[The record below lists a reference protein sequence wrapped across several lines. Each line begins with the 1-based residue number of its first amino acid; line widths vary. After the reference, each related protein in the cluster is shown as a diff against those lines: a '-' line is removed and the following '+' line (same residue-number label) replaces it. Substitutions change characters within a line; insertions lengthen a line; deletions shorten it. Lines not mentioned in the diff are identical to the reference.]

1 MKKVL
6 ILLLALLLIT
16 PALAETYPP
25 AAEPPVRDYKYDD
38 YYTLILQDGDL
49 DPENVCQTIWAM
61 IDGSIGEKDTIQEV
75 SLNNGAL
82 TIKITWPNDAPSP
95 LTNGMYAQTRA
106 SSITDAILDYEEL
119 DKLWTSLHL
128 VFPGAEATFTPD
140 MAQDDGYGR
149 YIDVVKIMDQIPD

>member
-1 MKKVL
+1 
-6 ILLLALLLIT
+6 
-16 PALAETYPP
+16 
-25 AAEPPVRDYKYDD
+25 
-38 YYTLILQDGDL
+38 
-49 DPENVCQTIWAM
+49 M

-82 TIKITWPNDAPSP
+82 TIKITWRNDAPSP

-106 SSITDAILDYEEL
+106 SSITDAILNYEEL

-140 MAQDDGYGR
+140 MAQDDGFGR